1 MKRLALLLL
10 VLLAAGVFAAAVL
23 ADTTPPATTTTD
35 TVPTTTT
42 TTTTTPAQLV
52 AAGVAINGVALGGL
66 SSDQA
71 VAAVQA
77 AFGRVRSA
85 RPAVLLVRFGLC
97 MAYVALANYAL
108 LPGTGTVSSDPQS

>member
-42 TTTTTPAQLV
+42 TPAQVV
-52 AAGVAINGVALGGL
+52 ADGVAINGVALGGL

-77 AFGRVRSA
+77 AFG
-85 RPAVLLVRFGLC
+85 
-97 MAYVALANYAL
+97 
-108 LPGTGTVSSDPQS
+108 LPLTLQFDTTTISVSTGTCSSACRTES